1 MLCSPIYK
9 YLRKKIKRNIL
20 IVGTKNSGKTALLY
34 RLVLNKFIT
43 YRPALVADRAREARF
58 RLEDCHGRGID
69 AWDTLVAR
77 SAILEAVIRLTE
89 DRREALYAR
98 LANSALCA
106 TDGS

>member
-43 YRPALVADRAREARF
+43 NTNHRF
-58 RLEDCHGRGID
+58 QSRKDK
-69 AWDTLVAR
+69 
-77 SAILEAVIRLTE
+77 S
-89 DRREALYAR
+89 
-98 LANSALCA
+98 
-106 TDGS
+106 